1 MLGGVIEQGR
11 HAGDRGRNHIE
22 QSILGLVDRVVQSL
36 DLAFC
41 LLVAR
46 ELTLSQRRDVSLE
59 VRPRTAMPLN
69 GSENGIVTRSAHRP
83 QINSG
88 QNKSD
93 E

>member
-1 MLGGVIEQGR
+1 VAFIER
-11 HAGDRGRNHIE
+11 P
-22 QSILGLVDRVVQSL
+22 ILGLVDRVVQSL

-46 ELTLSQRRDVSLE
+46 EFTLSQRRDVSLE

-83 QINSG
+83 QINSS